1 MSFQSHYSHSYG
13 DEWVRSHGEWRRMA
27 DVGGEVLSLNETK
40 DEPARIIRTNNAA
53 GSDKQ
58 NVPQTCIYIRGR
70 AKQRQISTCLSDAL
84 NIFEIKQSASDI
96 RRSNYVCEILR
107 ILLKEHIC
115 KLSGTAQRIIF
126 QTVETLVS
134 TALSSEMNLLV
145 IKNLLD
151 EISQSIIAS
160 SGTGLIG
167 SPGVWKR
174 HLQMVTN
181 LATKVS
187 AHKYTENNGTLRLL
201 DLPKECLYNIISRL
215 TDHRDI
221 IWLGS
226 ANSYLYELTHDPFI
240 WEKLCY
246 YHFTEKQM
254 MKYINVVDDESL
266 HWLSLYRKCS
276 RKFGLKR
283 EYADMLV
290 MCVSCHAL
298 HWKLQGHNRVS
309 DEDSVVEKIEP
320 MDFVRLFH
328 L

>member
-1 MSFQSHYSHSYG
+1 MSFHSHYWPSYG
-13 DEWVRSHGEWRRMA
+13 DEWVRSHEGWRRMA
-27 DVGGEVLSLNETK
+27 DVGGEVLRLNQTEN
-40 DEPARIIRTNNAA
+40 EPTRIIRTNNATA
-53 GSDKQ
+53 SDKQ
-58 NVPQTCIYIRGR
+58 NIPQTCIYIRGR
-70 AKQRQISTCLSDAL
+70 AKERQISTCLSDAL

-126 QTVETLVS
+126 QTVETLVNI
-134 TALSSEMNLLV
+134 ALSSEMNLLA
-145 IKNLLD
+145 IKNFLD
-151 EISQSIIAS
+151 EITHSIITS

-187 AHKYTENNGTLRLL
+187 AHKYTENTGKPQLL

-221 IWLGS
+221 IMLGS
-226 ANSYLYELTHDPFI
+226 ANSYLYELTCDPFI

-254 MKYINVVDDESL
+254 MKYIDVTDDESH

-276 RKFGLKR
+276 RKYGLRR
-283 EYADMLV
+283 EYTDMLV
-290 MCVSCHAL
+290 MCIGCHAL
-298 HWKLQGHNRVS
+298 HWKLQGHNCIS

-320 MDFVRLFH
+320 MDFVSLFH